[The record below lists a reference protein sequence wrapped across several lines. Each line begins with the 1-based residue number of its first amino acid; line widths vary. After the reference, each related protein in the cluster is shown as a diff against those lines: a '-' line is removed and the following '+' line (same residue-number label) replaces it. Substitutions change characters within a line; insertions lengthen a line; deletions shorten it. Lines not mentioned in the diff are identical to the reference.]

1 MTLSE
6 MDRVHQ
12 QHWMLKVL
20 FDGNF
25 KAPVES
31 ALEEGMQ
38 VLDSGCGKSLT
49 VESYQLS
56 PLTYSIPYYRT
67 CHLDSR
73 VGQHV
78 SEIYFPWHRYLF

>member
-1 MTLSE
+1 

-38 VLDSGCGKSLT
+38 VLDSGCGKSLI
-49 VESYQLS
+49 VESYQLFRK
-56 PLTYSIPYYRT
+56 LIQHFFKRT
-67 CHLDSR
+67 CYLDTR
-73 VGQHV
+73 VGQRI
-78 SEIYFPWHRYLF
+78 SSFYFPWYRYLF